1 MDIIELIK
9 EKYGDTCRM
18 HSPLTKSQYSKAKK
32 YLPKELLDIL
42 KVSNGIDEIEII
54 NGKAEEIKP
63 IIYSLAHIKEQTNA
77 FLSECGNDGFVFAEN
92 GTGDFYVLKTN
103 GAIYVYKYF
112 DLKEELYAESLAD
125 YFSNATSNN

>member
-42 KVSNGIDEIEII
+42 KVSNGIDEI
-54 NGKAEEIKP
+54 EIKP

>member
-1 MDIIELIK
+1 MNIIELIQ
-9 EKYGDTCRM
+9 EKYGDTCRL

-54 NGKAEEIKP
+54 NGKAEAIKP

-77 FLSECGNDGFVFAEN
+77 FLSECGNDGFVFSED

-103 GAIYVYKYF
+103 GAIFVYKYF
-112 DLKEELYAESLAD
+112 YLKEELYAESLAN
-125 YFSNATSNN
+125 YFNKM

>member
-125 YFSNATSNN
+125 YFSSASLNN

>member
-1 MDIIELIK
+1 MNIIELIQ
-9 EKYGDTCRM
+9 EKYGDTCRL

-54 NGKAEEIKP
+54 NAKAEVIKP
-63 IIYSLAHIKEQTNA
+63 IVYSLAQIKEQTNA
-77 FLSECGNDGFVFAEN
+77 FLSECGNDGFVFSED

-103 GAIYVYKYF
+103 GEIFVYKYF
-112 DLKEELYAESLAD
+112 YLKEELYAESLAN
-125 YFSNATSNN
+125 YFNKM

>member
-1 MDIIELIK
+1 MDMIELIMK
-9 EKYGDTCRM
+9 KYGDTCIL

-54 NGKAEEIKP
+54 NGKAEAIKP

>member
-1 MDIIELIK
+1 MNIIELIQ
-9 EKYGDTCRM
+9 EKYGDTCRL

-54 NGKAEEIKP
+54 NAKAEVIKS
-63 IIYSLAHIKEQTNA
+63 IVYSLAQIKEQTNA
-77 FLSECGNDGFVFAEN
+77 FLSECGNDGFVFSED

-103 GAIYVYKYF
+103 GAIFVYKYF
-112 DLKEELYAESLAD
+112 YLKEELYAESLAN
-125 YFSNATSNN
+125 YFNKM

>member
-42 KVSNGIDEIEII
+42 KVSNGIDEIKIV
-54 NGKAEEIKP
+54 NGKAEAIKP

>member
-1 MDIIELIK
+1 MIK

>member
-1 MDIIELIK
+1 MNIIELIQ
-9 EKYGDTCRM
+9 EKYGDTCRL

-54 NGKAEEIKP
+54 NGKAEAIKP

>member
-54 NGKAEEIKP
+54 NGKAEAIKP
-63 IIYSLAHIKEQTNA
+63 IIYSLAQIKEQTNA

-92 GTGDFYVLKTN
+92 GTGDFYVLKSD
-103 GAIYVYKYF
+103 GSIYVYKYF

-125 YFSNATSNN
+125 YFSSATLNN

>member
-1 MDIIELIK
+1 MNIIELIQ
-9 EKYGDTCRM
+9 EKYGDTCRL

-77 FLSECGNDGFVFAEN
+77 FLSECGNDGFVFSED

-103 GAIYVYKYF
+103 GAIFVYKYF
-112 DLKEELYAESLAD
+112 YLKEELYAESLAN
-125 YFSNATSNN
+125 YFNKM

>member
-1 MDIIELIK
+1 MNIIELIQ
-9 EKYGDTCRM
+9 EKYGDTCRL

-54 NGKAEEIKP
+54 NAKAEVIKP
-63 IIYSLAHIKEQTNA
+63 IVYSLAQIKEQTNA
-77 FLSECGNDGFVFAEN
+77 FLSECGNDGFVFSED

-103 GAIYVYKYF
+103 GAIFVYKYF
-112 DLKEELYAESLAD
+112 YLKEELYAESLAN
-125 YFSNATSNN
+125 YFNKM

>member
-42 KVSNGIDEIEII
+42 KVSNGIDEM
-54 NGKAEEIKP
+54 GMMGL
-63 IIYSLAHIKEQTNA
+63 SLLRTVQGI
-77 FLSECGNDGFVFAEN
+77 FMF
-92 GTGDFYVLKTN
+92 
-103 GAIYVYKYF
+103 
-112 DLKEELYAESLAD
+112 
-125 YFSNATSNN
+125 

>member
-77 FLSECGNDGFVFAEN
+77 FLSECGNEGFVFAEN

>member
-103 GAIYVYKYF
+103 GASYVYKYF

>member
-54 NGKAEEIKP
+54 NAKAEVIKP
-63 IIYSLAHIKEQTNA
+63 IVYSLAQIKEQTNA
-77 FLSECGNDGFVFAEN
+77 FLSECGNDGFVFAED
-92 GTGDFYVLKTN
+92 GTGDFFVLKNN

-112 DLKEELYAESLAD
+112 DFKEELYAESLAD

>member
-1 MDIIELIK
+1 MNIIELIQ
-9 EKYGDTCRM
+9 EKYGDTCRL

>member
-54 NGKAEEIKP
+54 NGKAEAIKP

-77 FLSECGNDGFVFAEN
+77 FLSECGNDGFVFSEN

-103 GAIYVYKYF
+103 GAIFVYKYLY
-112 DLKEELYAESLAD
+112 LKEEFYVESLED
-125 YFSNATSNN
+125 YFSSATLNN

>member
-54 NGKAEEIKP
+54 NGKAEAIKP

>member
-77 FLSECGNDGFVFAEN
+77 FLSECGNDGFVFSEN

-103 GAIYVYKYF
+103 GAIFVYKYF
-112 DLKEELYAESLAD
+112 YLKEELYAESLAN
-125 YFSNATSNN
+125 YFNKM

>member
-54 NGKAEEIKP
+54 NAKAEVIKP
-63 IIYSLAHIKEQTNA
+63 IVYSLAQIKEQTNA
-77 FLSECGNDGFVFAEN
+77 FLSECGNDGFVFSED

>member
-1 MDIIELIK
+1 MDMIELIMK
-9 EKYGDTCRM
+9 KYGDTCIL

-54 NGKAEEIKP
+54 NGKAEVIKP
-63 IIYSLAHIKEQTNA
+63 IVYSLAQIKEQTNA
-77 FLSECGNDGFVFAEN
+77 FLSECGNDGFVFSEN

-103 GAIYVYKYF
+103 GAIFVYKYLY
-112 DLKEELYAESLAD
+112 LKEEFYVESLAD
-125 YFSNATSNN
+125 YFSSATLNN

>member
-1 MDIIELIK
+1 MNIIELIQ
-9 EKYGDTCRM
+9 EKYGDTCRL

-54 NGKAEEIKP
+54 NAKAEVIKP
-63 IIYSLAHIKEQTNA
+63 IVYSLAQIKEQTNA

>member
-1 MDIIELIK
+1 MNIIELIQ
-9 EKYGDTCRM
+9 EKYGDTCRL

-54 NGKAEEIKP
+54 NAKAEVIKP
-63 IIYSLAHIKEQTNA
+63 IVYSLAQIKEQTNA

-103 GAIYVYKYF
+103 GAIFVYKYF
-112 DLKEELYAESLAD
+112 YLKEELYAESLAN
-125 YFSNATSNN
+125 YFNKM

>member
-1 MDIIELIK
+1 MNIIELIQ
-9 EKYGDTCRM
+9 EKYGDTCRL

-54 NGKAEEIKP
+54 NAKAEVIKP
-63 IIYSLAHIKEQTNA
+63 IVYSLAQIKEQTNA

-112 DLKEELYAESLAD
+112 DLKEELYAESLAV
-125 YFSNATSNN
+125 YFNNAAPNN

>member
-54 NGKAEEIKP
+54 NAKAEVIKP
-63 IIYSLAHIKEQTNA
+63 IVYSLAQIKEQTNA

-112 DLKEELYAESLAD
+112 DLKEDLYAESLAD

>member
-1 MDIIELIK
+1 MNIIELIQ
-9 EKYGDTCRM
+9 EKYGDTCRL

-54 NGKAEEIKP
+54 NGKAEAIKP

-103 GAIYVYKYF
+103 GAIFVYKYF
-112 DLKEELYAESLAD
+112 YLKEELYAESLAN
-125 YFSNATSNN
+125 YFNKM

>member
-1 MDIIELIK
+1 
-9 EKYGDTCRM
+9 M

-42 KVSNGIDEIEII
+42 TVSNGIDEIEII
-54 NGKAEEIKP
+54 NGKAEAIKP
-63 IIYSLAHIKEQTNA
+63 IFYSFAHIKEQTNA
-77 FLSECGNDGFVFAEN
+77 FLCECGNDGFVFAED
-92 GTGDFYVLKTN
+92 GTGDFFVLKNN

-112 DLKEELYAESLAD
+112 DFKEELYAESLAD

>member
-54 NGKAEEIKP
+54 NGKAEAIKP

-77 FLSECGNDGFVFAEN
+77 FLSECGNDGFVFSED

>member
-1 MDIIELIK
+1 MNIIELIQ
-9 EKYGDTCRM
+9 EKYGDTCRL

-54 NGKAEEIKP
+54 NAKAEVIKP
-63 IIYSLAHIKEQTNA
+63 IVYSLAQIKEQTNA
-77 FLSECGNDGFVFAEN
+77 FLSECGNDGFVFSED

-103 GAIYVYKYF
+103 GAIFVYKYF
-112 DLKEELYAESLAD
+112 YLKEELYAESLAD

>member
-1 MDIIELIK
+1 M
-9 EKYGDTCRM
+9 
-18 HSPLTKSQYSKAKK
+18 TKSQYSKAKK

-54 NGKAEEIKP
+54 NGKAEAIKP
-63 IIYSLAHIKEQTNA
+63 IIYSLAQIKEQTNA

-92 GTGDFYVLKTN
+92 GTGDFYVLKSD
-103 GAIYVYKYF
+103 GSIYVYKYF

-125 YFSNATSNN
+125 YFSSATLNN